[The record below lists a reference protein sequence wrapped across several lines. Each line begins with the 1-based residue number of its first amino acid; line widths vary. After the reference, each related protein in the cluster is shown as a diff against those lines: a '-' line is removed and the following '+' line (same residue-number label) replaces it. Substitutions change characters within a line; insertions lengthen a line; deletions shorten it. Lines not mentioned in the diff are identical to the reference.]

1 MALPDRDQRLP
12 RGAPQEATPGD
23 AARGWAGGRPDRAA
37 GAPGRPPLPAA
48 VPDRLLEPVAPAE
61 EEPGEAV
68 IARETIELAF
78 LAAIQHLPPRQRA
91 ILILRDVL
99 RWSAK
104 DTASLLEVSVDSV
117 PSALHR
123 ARATL
128 RDRLPER
135 RTEWAR
141 ATAPSDEELEI
152 LRRYLDAHER
162 ADAGALA
169 ELLHEDARLTMP
181 PIPTW

>member
-1 MALPDRDQRLP
+1 
-12 RGAPQEATPGD
+12 
-23 AARGWAGGRPDRAA
+23 
-37 GAPGRPPLPAA
+37 
-48 VPDRLLEPVAPAE
+48 
-61 EEPGEAV
+61 
-68 IARETIELAF
+68 
-78 LAAIQHLPPRQRA
+78 
-91 ILILRDVL
+91 VL